1 MISPII
7 RSNALSPN
15 DFAVSRIVSESR
27 KTTSSDS
34 AASIGS
40 AAQSVAIHVD
50 QVAKRFG
57 NHQALANVSLSFGAG
72 ELTALL
78 GPSGSGKTTLL
89 RTIAG
94 IEAPDKGRILFGDD
108 EVTWRPIRLRNV
120 GFVFQ
125 NYALFE
131 HLSVFDNVAFGLS
144 VKKTPKPQ
152 IAARVKELLERV
164 ELGNLAHR
172 LPRELSGG
180 QRQRVALARALAP
193 SPRVLLLD
201 EPFGALDARV
211 RRELREWL
219 RKIHEE
225 IHVTSI
231 LVTHDQ
237 EEAFATADRVV
248 VMHDGKIE
256 QVGTPT
262 EIADHPATPFVRGFI
277 EPRAAGVRTT
287 RF

>member
-1 MISPII
+1 MA
-7 RSNALSPN
+7 NALSTN
-15 DFAVSRIVSESR
+15 DLAR
-27 KTTSSDS
+27 S
-34 AASIGS
+34 AADII
-40 AAQSVAIHVD
+40 ADARKASVRYDEKIVVAGHSSAIHVEN
-50 QVAKRFG
+50 VSKRFA
-57 NHQALANVSLSFGAG
+57 NHQALADVSLSFGAG
-72 ELTALL
+72 QLTALL

-94 IEAPDKGRILFGDD
+94 IEAPDKGRVLFGDE

-131 HLSVFDNVAFGLS
+131 HLSVYDNVAFGLS
-144 VKKTPKPQ
+144 VKKTPRAE
-152 IAARVKELLERV
+152 ISARVKELLERV

-172 LPRELSGG
+172 FPRELSGG

-193 SPRVLLLD
+193 KPRVLLLD

-211 RRELREWL
+211 RRELRTWL

-237 EEAFATADRVV
+237 EEAFATADRAV

-256 QVGTPT
+256 QVGTPA
-262 EIADHPATPFVRGFI
+262 EIADHPATPFVRDFV
-277 EPRAAGVRTT
+277 EPRHATAR
-287 RF
+287 

>member
-1 MISPII
+1 MSSP
-7 RSNALSPN
+7 LQTGSP
-15 DFAVSRIVSESR
+15 SLP
-27 KTTSSDS
+27 
-34 AASIGS
+34 
-40 AAQSVAIHVD
+40 IHVD
-50 QVAKRFG
+50 HIAKRFG
-57 NHQALANVSLSFGAG
+57 NHQALADVSLSFGAG
-72 ELTALL
+72 QLTALL

-94 IEAPDKGRILFGDD
+94 IEAPDKGRILFGDE

-125 NYALFE
+125 SYALFE

-144 VKKTPKPQ
+144 VKKTPKAE
-152 IAARVKELLERV
+152 IAVRVRELLERV
-164 ELGNLAHR
+164 ELGKLAHR
-172 LPRELSGG
+172 FPRELSGG

-211 RRELREWL
+211 RRELRTWL

-256 QVGTPT
+256 QVGTPA
-262 EIADHPATPFVRGFI
+262 EIADHPATPFVREFVD
-277 EPRAAGVRTT
+277 PRHGST
-287 RF
+287 R